1 MKILVIGH
9 YSRDVV
15 HEQDGR
21 VVEREGGLYHCISML
36 SALAEKQDRII
47 PVTPVPSGEFAEI
60 SRRFADLPGI
70 DGSAIFSVN
79 APVHRVEYYPAADG
93 SRVACVKEMAPPI
106 PFERF
111 KKYLDAEAVLVN
123 MLSGTD
129 LTIETMDELRMAVRG
144 EDTKIHFDFHNL
156 TLSVGKEGE
165 RVRRPLSTWR
175 RWAFMVDTVQ
185 LNEQE
190 LRGLSVE
197 PMSEAQTVGH
207 LLTLGVKGVIVTR
220 GFRGAT
226 LFSNEHKKV
235 VRRESVP
242 VVGGE
247 YSRPLPA
254 GDIFGGAFL
263 AAYVRSGDPGEALDV
278 AVRDTAERLNHIAS
292 DPG

>member
-15 HEQDGR
+15 HEGNGR
-21 VVEREGGLYHCISML
+21 VVEREGGLYHCVAML
-36 SALAEKQDRII
+36 SAIAEKQDRII
-47 PVTPVPSGEFAEI
+47 PVTCVPSGEFAEV
-60 SRRFADLPGI
+60 SRKFADLPGI
-70 DGSAIFSVN
+70 DASALFSVEG
-79 APVHRVEYYPAADG
+79 AVHRVDYYPGPDG
-93 SRVACVKEMAPPI
+93 ARIACVKEMAPPI

-111 KKYLDAEAVLVN
+111 KKYLEADAVLVN
-123 MLSGTD
+123 MLSGAD

-144 EDTKIHFDFHNL
+144 EDTKVHFDFHNL
-156 TLSVGKEGE
+156 TLSVGKNGE

-190 LRGLSVE
+190 LTGLSVE
-197 PMSEAQTVGH
+197 PMSEVQTVGH

-220 GFRGAT
+220 GPRGAT

-242 VVGGE
+242 VTGGE
-247 YSRPLPA
+247 YTSPLPA
-254 GDIFGGAFL
+254 GDVFGGAFL
-263 AAYVRSGDPGEALDV
+263 AAYVRSGDPGKALDV
-278 AVRDTAERLNHIAS
+278 AVRDTAERLKRIAS
-292 DPG
+292 DPD